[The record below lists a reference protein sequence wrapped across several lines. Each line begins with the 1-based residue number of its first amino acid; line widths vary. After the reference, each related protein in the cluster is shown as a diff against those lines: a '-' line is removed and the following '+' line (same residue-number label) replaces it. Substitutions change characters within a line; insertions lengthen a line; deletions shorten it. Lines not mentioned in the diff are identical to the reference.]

1 MEIKQCLNGLM
12 VYQPA
17 VNEDV
22 CVADFIVKR
31 DHLSKIAAKQRRLH
45 RLETRSDLHLK
56 IFIFF
61 NLEIR
66 MKHQKNCCKK
76 THT

>member
-22 CVADFIVKR
+22 CVADFIVRR

-45 RLETRSDLHLK
+45 RLKTRSDLHLK
-56 IFIFF
+56 IFFF
-61 NLEIR
+61 NLEICR
-66 MKHQKNCCKK
+66 KHQKNCRKK